1 MTCFSCEKE
10 DNGCKCNDRTLFKS
24 ECKYF
29 GKHFDE

>member
-1 MTCFSCEKE
+1 MTCFSCEKD
-10 DNGCKCNDRTLFKS
+10 DNDCKCNDRTLFKN